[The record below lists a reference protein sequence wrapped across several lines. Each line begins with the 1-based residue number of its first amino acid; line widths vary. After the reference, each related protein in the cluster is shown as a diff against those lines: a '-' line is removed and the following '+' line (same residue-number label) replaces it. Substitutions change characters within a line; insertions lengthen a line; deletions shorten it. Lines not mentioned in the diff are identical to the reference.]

1 MEDERINV
9 GGNYFDINDIDK
21 VYIWYDKDKGYV
33 KVFDRTM
40 SKNLEEFYTEHL
52 KNSEKIK
59 EEIMNT
65 EFDIEEAADDSATK
79 LCTVNGM
86 KINSL
91 DLLYKDKTTNLY
103 AGTVTKREAY
113 DEKYN
118 LIEYFTYT
126 PSTYEDE
133 PLIRPNVPFLLE
145 LENGAGYVLKIILLI
160 DVCYP
165 EAIENTRYDKS
176 RDGVFLNGRYDY
188 FEFDSIPNNLPIT
201 WSRHDIFKKLKSYL
215 ESIGL
220 ISGSSLGY
228 LANNNKKNTTG
239 AIQNEDH
246 SGPNLE
252 GFEKEL
258 LEATGDFK
266 VLESG
271 LLPAGD
277 IKNAIS
283 TSQEKVKELQN
294 IVVNLDEFVSNS
306 MVEMKNI
313 LENNS
318 LNIDNG
324 SISIIEDS
332 VNISKKDSHLGIP
345 LMVLNEEEN
354 IILTIQD
361 KKLKLININRNFGAT
376 EPDLIIDEEI
386 DYKKGEQLLIEFKTN
401 GFSHTISWLNA
412 RKVKATKTTTVFNSL
427 SLKPTNIGSVYK
439 EGKPIALMCGK
450 LNDLIISE
458 DSVPMEEWWTN
469 TNTYRPDGTIG
480 YYDFTLFDGYHVYS
494 LPPNFRVTTIEKLAT
509 VKGILYET
517 EKYTQAEI
525 NSMIQNGKYN
535 DLLKTQVTVVGE
547 RPISV
552 GGDFI
557 WKNKTYYKNVTFGYL
572 DNFFCR
578 DNLLGKP
585 FTISFW
591 LKQKDAASYGR
602 EEPQKKYIFSDINN
616 GNFIWYEDEVL
627 YIKLFGNTLRSEPV
641 TMLFKKDIMA
651 AKPEFVEKWY
661 HHTFRYDRINA
672 KVYYTIECINQNRNF
687 DINYSEFVLEKKE
700 VLINLK
706 NIEGRGKVLDFSL
719 VSMLARYDVKK
730 LKYVDQFPGEIAALA
745 IWNEFKS
752 NEYLNEI
759 RDYQKIIIQNEME
772 D

>member
-1 MEDERINV
+1 
-9 GGNYFDINDIDK
+9 
-21 VYIWYDKDKGYV
+21 
-33 KVFDRTM
+33 
-40 SKNLEEFYTEHL
+40 
-52 KNSEKIK
+52 
-59 EEIMNT
+59 
-65 EFDIEEAADDSATK
+65 
-79 LCTVNGM
+79 
-86 KINSL
+86 
-91 DLLYKDKTTNLY
+91 
-103 AGTVTKREAY
+103 
-113 DEKYN
+113 
-118 LIEYFTYT
+118 
-126 PSTYEDE
+126 
-133 PLIRPNVPFLLE
+133 
-145 LENGAGYVLKIILLI
+145 
-160 DVCYP
+160 
-165 EAIENTRYDKS
+165 
-176 RDGVFLNGRYDY
+176 
-188 FEFDSIPNNLPIT
+188 
-201 WSRHDIFKKLKSYL
+201 
-215 ESIGL
+215 
-220 ISGSSLGY
+220 
-228 LANNNKKNTTG
+228 
-239 AIQNEDH
+239 
-246 SGPNLE
+246 
-252 GFEKEL
+252 
-258 LEATGDFK
+258 
-266 VLESG
+266 
-271 LLPAGD
+271 
-277 IKNAIS
+277 
-283 TSQEKVKELQN
+283 
-294 IVVNLDEFVSNS
+294 
-306 MVEMKNI
+306 
-313 LENNS
+313 
-318 LNIDNG
+318 
-324 SISIIEDS
+324 
-332 VNISKKDSHLGIP
+332 
-345 LMVLNEEEN
+345 
-354 IILTIQD
+354 
-361 KKLKLININRNFGAT
+361 
-376 EPDLIIDEEI
+376 
-386 DYKKGEQLLIEFKTN
+386 
-401 GFSHTISWLNA
+401 
-412 RKVKATKTTTVFNSL
+412 
-427 SLKPTNIGSVYK
+427 
-439 EGKPIALMCGK
+439 MCGK

-458 DSVPMEEWWTN
+458 DTVPMEEWWTN

-616 GNFIWYEDEVL
+616 GNFIWYEDEIL

-641 TMLFKKDIMA
+641 TMLFKKDVMA